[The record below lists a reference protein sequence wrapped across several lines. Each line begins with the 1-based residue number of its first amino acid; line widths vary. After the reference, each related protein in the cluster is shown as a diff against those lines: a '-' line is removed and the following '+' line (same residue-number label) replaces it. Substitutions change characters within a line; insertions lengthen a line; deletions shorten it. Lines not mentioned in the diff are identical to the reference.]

1 MRCFYQVE
9 IAHIGVLHYYAKLQL
24 NFASKRSGGWV
35 LSSMLDRVKG
45 GNERNHASDGGKDGR
60 TNYGGEADVYVCR
73 VEGMAPK
80 ATRQEAVVHVAATTV
95 ALHTNRKRVARGE
108 GREK

>member
-35 LSSMLDRVKG
+35 RSSILDRVKG

-60 TNYGGEADVYVCR
+60 TNYG
-73 VEGMAPK
+73 
-80 ATRQEAVVHVAATTV
+80 AAGKQMFTSA
-95 ALHTNRKRVARGE
+95 ALKEWPQKPRGRKRWSTSPPPLSPYIQIV
-108 GREK
+108 